1 MDDLSTERTPLLIAT
16 EINMIK
22 QQTGKILLAGAIEVG
37 RRLKEAKELLPH
49 GEWLK
54 WLEESVSYTDRRAQK
69 LMRIFDA
76 YGSQQSPPAGAVS
89 PKAGALNSGS
99 SISPTSEDQVQKQ
112 GAPNLNYTQ
121 ALLLLGVAEE
131 ERYQLME
138 ELDLESMT
146 TRELEKAI
154 QERKQVAAE
163 RDQALQE
170 NAELQKTV
178 EDRESRVT
186 RLAKE
191 RDGLKEKNEELGR
204 EKEKDAAKIEK
215 LNMDLEGQRRST
227 SAKAMERMGNNL
239 DVAYHKAKANRIA
252 FLYESMVQNFRVL
265 CYELKEFAAKEPE
278 TYEVYKDKIVD
289 FLTKG
294 MKEKL

>member
-1 MDDLSTERTPLLIAT
+1 MDDLTTERTPLLIAT

-76 YGSQQSPPAGAVS
+76 YGSQQISPAGAVS
-89 PKAGALNSGS
+89 LKAGALNSG
-99 SISPTSEDQVQKQ
+99 SPTSEDQVQKQ
-112 GAPNLNYTQ
+112 GPPNLNYTQ
-121 ALLLLGVAEE
+121 ALLLLGVPEE
-131 ERYQLME
+131 ERSQLME
-138 ELDLESMT
+138 GLDLESMT

-154 QERKQVAAE
+154 QERKQAAAE

-178 EDRESRVT
+178 EERDSRVT
-186 RLAKE
+186 HLTKE
-191 RDGLKEKNEELGR
+191 VDGLKKKAEELAGAKT
-204 EKEKDAAKIEK
+204 KEEVKVEK
-215 LNMDLEGQRRST
+215 LSMDLESKKQST
-227 SAKAMERMGNNL
+227 SAKAIDRMSRNL
-239 DVAYHKAKANRIA
+239 DAAYHKAKANRIA
-252 FLYESMVQNFRVL
+252 FLYESMERNFREL
-265 CYELKEFAAKEPE
+265 RYELEEFAAKEPE
-278 TYEVYKDKIVD
+278 TYEVYRDKVVD